1 MGRSENIVFKLETSD
16 LSQEALIRK
25 LCPGFPIMI
34 DGDNVKVSYTL
45 QMKYFG
51 EVVNKLEYI
60 ERLLDSP
67 TVRLTKATMTSLNT
81 ARCLIKDIVLKLD
94 RIAG

>member
-1 MGRSENIVFKLETSD
+1 MSRSENIVFKLETSD

-25 LCPGFPIMI
+25 LCPGFPVMI
-34 DGDNVKVSYTL
+34 DGDNVKVTYRL
-45 QMKYFG
+45 RIDYFDN
-51 EVVNKLEYI
+51 VASKLEYI